1 MHYSIA
7 KLLVLLLTCAVCNKS
22 SQAQR
27 LVIENTNIVNVA
39 NGTILKGAHVVIEK
53 DRIVRIHKNKENYAG
68 EVVDG
73 TDKFLIP
80 GLWDMHTHNWNSEQ
94 FFPLLIANG
103 VTGIRDMS
111 GDMTKIKQWR
121 EDIRSGKIIGPVIFA
136 SGPIVDGP
144 KPVWPGSV
152 ALKSP
157 YQVHFKIDSLK
168 KNVGVDFIKVYSLL
182 PREVYFKLAKE
193 ASKQKVSFQGHIP
206 DEVSILEA
214 AKAGQKSQEH
224 LINFIL
230 EASDSLDYIKQIAKV
245 SAAAGVRNS
254 STKLKMMIRTFNG
267 NRLTNLTN
275 ELAKYDSW
283 ICPTLTVNRSIG
295 RLRDTTFTNDKRLHY
310 VMPSLKAMWN
320 PANDFR
326 FKNLDDEYFQL
337 NRKFF
342 ELQLKVV
349 KQLQQSGVKLL
360 AGTDFPNP
368 YCFPGF
374 SLHDEL
380 QLMVLAGLT
389 PLKALQTATLNPALF
404 FEITHDYGTVEEGK
418 IANLILLDKNPLEN
432 ISNTKLIAAVFVN
445 GKHLKKEVLDKM
457 LKDLW
462 HE

>member
-1 MHYSIA
+1 MHYSIS
-7 KLLVLLLTCAVCNKS
+7 KLIVLLACAACNTN

-27 LVIENTNIVNVA
+27 LVIENTNVINVA
-39 NGTILKGAHVVIEK
+39 NGTVVKGASVVIEK
-53 DRIVRIHKNKENYAG
+53 DRIVRIHKNKGNYAG

-103 VTGIRDMS
+103 VTGIRDMF

-121 EDIRSGKIIGPVIFA
+121 EDIRSGKIIGPIIFA

-157 YQVHFKIDSLK
+157 DQVHFKIDSLK

-182 PREVYFKLAKE
+182 PREVYFKLAEE
-193 ASKQKVSFQGHIP
+193 ASKQKVSFQGHVP

-230 EASDSLDYIKQIAKV
+230 EASDSIDYIKQIAKAN
-245 SAAAGVRNS
+245 AAAGVRNN
-254 STKLKMMIRTFNG
+254 STKLKMMIRTFNT
-267 NRLTNLTN
+267 NRLTELTN
-275 ELAKYDSW
+275 ELVKYNTW

-389 PLKALQTATLNPALF
+389 PLQALQTATLNPALF

-418 IANLILLDKNPLEN
+418 IANLILLDRNPLEN
-432 ISNTKLIAAVFVN
+432 ISNTKSISGLVVN